1 MRLRGFVRS
10 ASSAAPSC
18 SVESRSRSGSSYVT
32 AMAMAFRI
40 AREQLTSS
48 YGGGD
53 SGGAI
58 GMNGMEPI
66 VDVGVGLGYT
76 ARTDPQAIS

>member
-1 MRLRGFVRS
+1 
-10 ASSAAPSC
+10 
-18 SVESRSRSGSSYVT
+18 
-32 AMAMAFRI
+32 MAFRI

-48 YGGGD
+48 YGGDGD
-53 SGGAI
+53 GGAI

-66 VDVGVGLGYT
+66 IDVGVGLGYT

>member
-1 MRLRGFVRS
+1 
-10 ASSAAPSC
+10 
-18 SVESRSRSGSSYVT
+18 
-32 AMAMAFRI
+32 MAFRI

-53 SGGAI
+53 NGGAI

-66 VDVGVGLGYT
+66 VDVEVGLGCT